1 MFKRTT
7 GLQYA
12 PEYKPKP
19 INPNQLKGLLSAS
32 YQRNGKARET
42 GSKVGYKLDDSLSN
56 SEHKVFTDDNN
67 NPYVAFTGSRKAGDF
82 LISDTALAFGLGRF
96 TPRFRES
103 KKLMDDVKN
112 KYKNKYVTT
121 VGHSLGGSLAEHV
134 GGNKIIT
141 VNKGVGVGGLFK
153 NIDRRQTDIRTGSD
167 PVSILS
173 RTQFGGNKQTIG
185 KTGFLSH
192 TYKHLNKFDKSI

>member
-82 LISDTALAFGLGRF
+82 
-96 TPRFRES
+96 
-103 KKLMDDVKN
+103 
-112 KYKNKYVTT
+112 
-121 VGHSLGGSLAEHV
+121 
-134 GGNKIIT
+134 
-141 VNKGVGVGGLFK
+141 
-153 NIDRRQTDIRTGSD
+153 
-167 PVSILS
+167 
-173 RTQFGGNKQTIG
+173 
-185 KTGFLSH
+185 
-192 TYKHLNKFDKSI
+192 